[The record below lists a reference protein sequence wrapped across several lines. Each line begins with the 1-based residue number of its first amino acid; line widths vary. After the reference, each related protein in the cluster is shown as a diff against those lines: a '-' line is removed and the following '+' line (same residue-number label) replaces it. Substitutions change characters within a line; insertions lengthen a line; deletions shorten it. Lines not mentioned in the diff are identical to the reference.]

1 MSVQTAAPPCLGY
14 FDPTA
19 TECASCSMTEECIQ
33 TQASKI
39 QSITELKQSQKTHQA
54 IQHDQTQDEDMLGKN
69 NNVKSSS
76 NGTQIIRKHQRKRLE
91 IPPVGTTLQTFYKGH
106 TYQAQIVADPSN
118 SQGDGR
124 SILFEGTVYKTLTA
138 AAHAIAPGIN
148 SGTVWQTVK

>member
-1 MSVQTAAPPCLGY
+1 MSVQTAAPSCLGY

-39 QSITELKQSQKTHQA
+39 QSITETRQSQKTDQA
-54 IQHDQTQDEDMLGKN
+54 IQHNQTQDDDLLDEN
-69 NNVKSSS
+69 NNVNSSS
-76 NGTQIIRKHQRKRLE
+76 NDTQIIRKHQRKRLE
-91 IPPVGTTLQTFYKGH
+91 IPPVGTTLKTTYKDQ
-106 TYQAQIVADPSN
+106 TYQAQVVADPSN

-124 SILFEGTVYKTLTA
+124 SVLFNGTVYRTLTA

-148 SGTVWQTVK
+148 SGTVWQTAN